1 MPIHPFFFDY
11 KWRKRNFDARELLE
25 EDAHHKLRGQVKQ
38 LANGGDFT
46 LLELRMTVC
55 LAAECAHTDFARI
68 ADVLGGFVIFKHL
81 REQQILVHY
90 RSSFQKRSGVYA
102 TRYSIQNWE
111 CQGVKWRKC

>member
-11 KWRKRNFDARELLE
+11 KWRKRNFDAKELLE

-90 RSSFQKRSGVYA
+90 RSSFQK
-102 TRYSIQNWE
+102 
-111 CQGVKWRKC
+111 